1 MAINFPNTPTL
12 NEIVTIGNITW
23 TWTGSTWSVLS
34 TAGGG
39 GEAGG
44 ISNVVEDT
52 TPELGGDLDG
62 LGNKVLFANVYDNLA
77 DLPSAA
83 TYHGMFAHVHSEGK
97 AYYAHAGA
105 WVRLA
110 DYSEVSGGGGGGGA
124 SSLNDLSDVTI
135 NSPQENE
142 VLKYSAGEWSN
153 GTDATGGGGG
163 GSSAFTDLTDVPSG
177 LTPAN
182 FYESA
187 ITTFRVD
194 NNSTSAYT
202 FNSHYTGDNPTI
214 YAISGTTIA
223 FDLSQISG
231 HPFEIQDSTG
241 TAYNTG
247 LVHVATDGTVSTG
260 SNAQGKSS
268 GVLYWRIQESLSS
281 PPNYRYQC
289 QSHTSMVGPITIK
302 RLSTL

>member
-12 NEIVTIGNITW
+12 NETVVIGNITW

-39 GEAGG
+39 GQAGG
-44 ISNVVEDT
+44 GIDTISTDSGSVTGETSVT
-52 TPELGGDLDG
+52 ISGGTDIST
-62 LGNKVLFANVYDNLA
+62 
-77 DLPSAA
+77 SA
-83 TYHGMFAHVHSEGK
+83 TGSSISI
-97 AYYAHAGA
+97 AYTG
-105 WVRLA
+105 
-110 DYSEVSGGGGGGGA
+110 SGGGGGGGA
-124 SSLNDLSDVTI
+124 TSLNDLSDVNI
-135 NSPQENE
+135 NSPQDNE

-194 NNSTSAYT
+194 NVNADAYT
-202 FNSHYTGDNPTI
+202 FDSHYSGNNPTI
-214 YAISGTTIA
+214 YVISGTTVA

-231 HPFEIQDSTG
+231 HPFEIQNSTG

-268 GVLYWRIQESLSS
+268 GVLYWRIQESLAS

-289 QSHTSMVGPITIK
+289 QSHTAMVGPITIK

>member
-12 NEIVTIGNITW
+12 NETVVIGNITW

-39 GEAGG
+39 GQAGG
-44 ISNVVEDT
+44 GIDTISTDSGSVTGETSVT
-52 TPELGGDLDG
+52 ISGGTDIST
-62 LGNKVLFANVYDNLA
+62 
-77 DLPSAA
+77 SA
-83 TYHGMFAHVHSEGK
+83 TGSSISI
-97 AYYAHAGA
+97 AYTG
-105 WVRLA
+105 
-110 DYSEVSGGGGGGGA
+110 SGGGGGGGA
-124 SSLNDLSDVTI
+124 TSLNDLSDVNI
-135 NSPQENE
+135 NSPQDNE

-187 ITTFRVD
+187 ITTLRVD
-194 NNSTSAYT
+194 NVNADAYT
-202 FNSHYTGDNPTI
+202 FNSHYSGNNPTI

-268 GVLYWRIQESLSS
+268 GVLYWRIQESLAS

>member
-1 MAINFPNTPTL
+1 MPT
-12 NEIVTIGNITW
+12 
-23 TWTGSTWSVLS
+23 
-34 TAGGG
+34 
-39 GEAGG
+39 
-44 ISNVVEDT
+44 
-52 TPELGGDLDG
+52 
-62 LGNKVLFANVYDNLA
+62 
-77 DLPSAA
+77 
-83 TYHGMFAHVHSEGK
+83 
-97 AYYAHAGA
+97 
-105 WVRLA
+105 
-110 DYSEVSGGGGGGGA
+110 
-124 SSLNDLSDVTI
+124 
-135 NSPQENE
+135 
-142 VLKYSAGEWSN
+142 
-153 GTDATGGGGG
+153 
-163 GSSAFTDLTDVPSG
+163 G

-194 NNSTSAYT
+194 NNSASAYT

-214 YAISGTTIA
+214 YVISGTTVA

-241 TAYNTG
+241 SAYSTG

-260 SNAQGKSS
+260 SNAQGKDS

-289 QSHTSMVGPITIK
+289 TSHSLMVGPITIK

>member
-12 NEIVTIGNITW
+12 NETVVIGNITW

-39 GEAGG
+39 GQAGG
-44 ISNVVEDT
+44 GIDTISTDSGSVTGETSVT
-52 TPELGGDLDG
+52 ISGGTDIST
-62 LGNKVLFANVYDNLA
+62 
-77 DLPSAA
+77 SA
-83 TYHGMFAHVHSEGK
+83 TGSSISI
-97 AYYAHAGA
+97 AYTG
-105 WVRLA
+105 
-110 DYSEVSGGGGGGGA
+110 SGGGGGGGA
-124 SSLNDLSDVTI
+124 TSLNDLSDVNI
-135 NSPQENE
+135 NSPQDNE

-187 ITTFRVD
+187 ITTLRVD
-194 NNSTSAYT
+194 NVNADAYT
-202 FNSHYTGDNPTI
+202 FNSHYSGNNPTI

-268 GVLYWRIQESLSS
+268 GVLYWRIQESLAS

-289 QSHTSMVGPITIK
+289 QSHTAMVGPITIK